1 MVLHN
6 DKWKNKAKRDYMRKH
21 GLLKKKTDTK
31 ESDSNNNSDEGD
43 FNNTPSSNTLQPP
56 PEDEEELAQIEKK
69 TKEDESKKQTTN
81 SQEVPDPDSSTV
93 NTYRRKKKLQNNSWR
108 FKSDIPDE
116 ADVIV
121 DPEILE
127 QQRLQREEE
136 KRIQQENSNI
146 VLQSLENGEEK
157 DYTTTGKKKS
167 ANEMTRDDLL
177 NWSLDDDTP
186 IVRQNRGLK
195 AKNTVRTLT
204 EDEKKKY
211 FEMQREVNHMK
222 MVDSAKNKFNPRA
235 NEFKGKSKVLE
246 LNMNSDSDK
255 YRDALELTFEQNRQT
270 SVYSDEANFEKNL
283 EDVLGIKLN
292 DDSEKKV
299 DSLNFDLNNLIVG
312 GESKSKSKAKPR
324 KADMTS
330 RATDT
335 TTKKKT
341 AVKVVPPPD
350 TTGIEDDFLDE
361 LLG

>member
-6 DKWKNKAKRDYMRKH
+6 DKWKNKAKREYMRKH

-31 ESDSNNNSDEGD
+31 ESDSNNDSDEGD
-43 FNNTPSSNTLQPP
+43 DFNSRPSPNQLQPP
-56 PEDEEELAQIEKK
+56 PEDEEELAQVEKK
-69 TKEDESKKQTTN
+69 TKEDESEKQSTTTPE
-81 SQEVPDPDSSTV
+81 STEGDSST

-108 FKSDIPDE
+108 FKSDLPDE
-116 ADVIV
+116 GEIIV

-127 QQRLQREEE
+127 QQRVQREEE

-157 DYTTTGKKKS
+157 DYTTKGKTKS

-177 NWSLDDDTP
+177 NWSLDDNIP
-186 IVRQNRGLK
+186 IVKQNKTLK

-204 EDEKKKY
+204 EEEKKKY
-211 FEMQREVNHMK
+211 FEMQKEIDHMK
-222 MVDSAKNKFNPRA
+222 MVDSAKNKFNPHA
-235 NEFKGKSKVLE
+235 NEFKGKNKVLE
-246 LNMNSDSDK
+246 LNMSSDK
-255 YRDALELTFEQNRQT
+255 DKYKDALELAFEQNRQT
-270 SVYSDEANFEKNL
+270 SVYEDEANFEKNL

-292 DDSEKKV
+292 DDSDKKV
-299 DSLNFDLNNLIVG
+299 DGVSFDLNNLIVG
-312 GESKSKSKAKPR
+312 GDSKSKAKLKLKAKPR
-324 KADMTS
+324 KTESTTA
-330 RATDT
+330 T

-350 TTGIEDDFLDE
+350 TGIDDDFLDE